1 MRTPFQATSR
11 KATLWD
17 PAPSGLRFRLLH
29 WYFTL
34 SSLSTAISSGV
45 GLPWPDL
52 LKGAVSRQSSSFC
65 LLANYSPSIVMKL
78 KVSKEITCKWQNQR
92 SAINKYVS
100 WALFL
105 KLQPAINLKKADKG
119 TTTVI
124 MNMADKIHE
133 AKVQLDNRKYY
144 LWASQIANGENHTGK
159 G

>member
-1 MRTPFQATSR
+1 
-11 KATLWD
+11 
-17 PAPSGLRFRLLH
+17 
-29 WYFTL
+29 
-34 SSLSTAISSGV
+34 
-45 GLPWPDL
+45 
-52 LKGAVSRQSSSFC
+52 
-65 LLANYSPSIVMKL
+65 MKL

-144 LWASQIANGENHTGK
+144 ERLKSPMVKTTQEKVNDLISRLHQGERIDDMI
-159 G
+159 